1 MLGQVP
7 LQDGPGNSLRQLR
20 RGGHAGRRQPAAPA
34 DRFAWNHRE
43 GDFPSWTLKV
53 QVGPE
58 ADAAGYRFNPWDVTK
73 VWPYADY
80 PSIEVGKLVLNR
92 NPDNYFEEVEQAAFD
107 PGHFVPGIG
116 PSPDEI
122 LPGRLFA
129 YGDAHRYRL
138 GINHTRIPVNAPKGV
153 PSGATDY
160 GRDGSMR
167 FDGNG
172 GRSKNYEPNSF
183 GGPRQSDEPLYTGLE
198 TSGFLGAAE
207 WERHADDDDFIQAG
221 NLYRM
226 MSPTRR
232 TDWLRTSPVVW
243 LR

>member
-1 MLGQVP
+1 MQV
-7 LQDGPGNSLRQLR
+7 R
-20 RGGHAGRRQPAAPA
+20 
-34 DRFAWNHRE
+34 
-43 GDFPSWTLKV
+43 
-53 QVGPE
+53 PE

-172 GRSKNYEPNSF
+172 GRSKNYEP
-183 GGPRQSDEPLYTGLE
+183 LYTGLE
-198 TSGFLGAAE
+198 TSGFSGAAV
-207 WERHADDDDFIQAG
+207 WERHADDDDFIQAE

-226 MSPTRR
+226 MSPDEKDRLVANIAGSLAQVSRDDIIERSIGRFREADPEYGARVEAEIEERR
-232 TDWLRTSPVVW
+232 S
-243 LR
+243 